1 MFYRYEIKNEEN
13 EEILYLFVDDKYEF
27 AAFNNRNSNIQSKIK
42 NYIKDMKIKF
52 NGKKVVLVVGG
63 VLIML
68 LLTYN
73 PSINKKVSND
83 NLLSQTVI
91 EEVIEKPIVIEEE
104 LIEEVVPEVEKKPV
118 IKEEEKNIN
127 HPKVENKPIEKEVIT
142 PKKEES
148 IVEEPVFKG
157 TLVTVVRSSGI
168 ILQMELEEYL
178 IGVVGGEMPASF
190 NVEALKAQA
199 VVARTYTLKRI
210 SEGKVLT
217 DTEAT
222 QVYKDNSQ
230 LQALWGSGFNTY
242 YNKVKN
248 AVNST
253 NGEYI
258 TYNGKYI
265 DAVYHSTRNGTTE
278 DAVHVWGYNIP
289 YLKSVNSSWDLNAS
303 TYLRTTT
310 KSNEEIL
317 NIMGIDVTE
326 TSVIEVLERS
336 GSNRINKIK
345 IDENI
350 YSGLDLYK
358 KLGLRS
364 RDFDLEVV
372 DNVLNI
378 TTRGYGHGVG
388 MSQYG
393 ANGMANAAYNYRVI
407 INHYYTNVQ
416 VTSI

>member
-42 NYIKDMKIKF
+42 DYIKNMKIKF

-68 LLTYN
+68 LLTSD
-73 PSINKKVSND
+73 PSINKPVTND
-83 NLLSQTVI
+83 NLLFQTVI
-91 EEVIEKPIVIEEE
+91 EEVIEKPIVVEEE
-104 LIEEVVPEVEKKPV
+104 LIEEVVPEVEEKPV

-168 ILQMELEEYL
+168 ILQIELEEYL

-265 DAVYHSTRNGTTE
+265 DAVYHSTSNGTTE

-310 KSNEEIL
+310 KE
-317 NIMGIDVTE
+317 
-326 TSVIEVLERS
+326 SV
-336 GSNRINKIK
+336 
-345 IDENI
+345 
-350 YSGLDLYK
+350 
-358 KLGLRS
+358 
-364 RDFDLEVV
+364 
-372 DNVLNI
+372 
-378 TTRGYGHGVG
+378 
-388 MSQYG
+388 
-393 ANGMANAAYNYRVI
+393 
-407 INHYYTNVQ
+407 
-416 VTSI
+416 